1 MIEKSN
7 NLSLV
12 IPCYNEQDNLP
23 LLFKKLLEIQAK
35 FNEIILVDNG
45 STDNTSFIIELTN
58 DKIQDYYFESK
69 EELENH

>member
-23 LLFKKLLEIQAK
+23 LLFKKLLEIQSK
-35 FNEIILVDNG
+35 Y
-45 STDNTSFIIELTN
+45 S
-58 DKIQDYYFESK
+58 DYK
-69 EELENH
+69 NELEKEIDPQKQRVELLERNNLDKDKKDMWDD